1 MFILNVFD
9 SYFLI
14 RVFLMPAILG
24 FFYLVVYKLKARNL
38 DNKFPKMF
46 FITYTL
52 FLGLW
57 ISLSRYILF
66 FFDPGLLNNEAI
78 FKPDYVLLIAIIFY
92 SVIMWTY
99 ENVVWSVAIIFLSY
113 EVYFLTTF
121 KDIDLL
127 KDTIDI
133 LISLLLIALLF
144 YLRKYRE
151 NVRHSLFKYSVI
163 ALLVIVLWLSL
174 LFVLE
179 DKKLTVGLLQVY
191 GIVVLKFM
199 VTIYIARGANYLLLE
214 PIESYS
220 LLRQENEID
229 TLTKAYNRK
238 KLIHVLEELQ
248 IYRKNNILNLSIAMF
263 DVDLFKKINDSYGH
277 SMGDQVLIDIVEI
290 SKGILNSNKGD
301 GQVFRFGGDEFIV
314 LFRGKD
320 EKEALWYMEEI
331 LQEIRKKNY
340 KKVNSE
346 FNVTISCGIKTISP
360 KDTIYEIIE
369 NVDFKLYEAKANGR
383 NQVVY

>member
-1 MFILNVFD
+1 MFILNIFD

-38 DNKFPKMF
+38 DKYFPKMF
-46 FITYTL
+46 FIIYTL

-57 ISLSRYILF
+57 LSLSRYILF

-99 ENVVWSVAIIFLSY
+99 EKVVWSVAIIFLSY

-121 KDIDLL
+121 ENILLL
-127 KDTIDI
+127 KDMVDI

-144 YLRKYRE
+144 YLRRNRE
-151 NVRHSLFKYSVI
+151 NVKYSLFKYSVI
-163 ALLVIVLWLSL
+163 ALLIILLWLL
-174 LFVLE
+174 LIFLLE
-179 DKKLTVGLLQVY
+179 DKKLTVGLIQIY
-191 GIVVLKFM
+191 AITIIKFM
-199 VTIYIARGANYLLLE
+199 VTIYIVRGGNYLLLE

-220 LLRQENEID
+220 LLREENEID
-229 TLTKAYNRK
+229 NLTKAYNRK

-248 IYRKNNILNLSIAMF
+248 IYRKNNLLNLSIAMF
-263 DVDLFKKINDSYGH
+263 DVDFFKNINDNYGH
-277 SMGDQVLIDIVEI
+277 SLGDRVLIDIVEI
-290 SKGILNSNKGD
+290 SKDVLNSNKGD

-331 LQEIRKKNY
+331 LHEIRKKKY
-340 KKVNSE
+340 KNGNSE
-346 FNVTISCGIKTISP
+346 FNITISCGVKTISP
-360 KDTIYEIIE
+360 KDTINEVLE
-369 NVDFKLYEAKANGR
+369 NADFKLYEAKAKGR
-383 NQVVY
+383 NQVA

>member
-1 MFILNVFD
+1 MFILNIFN

-14 RVFLMPAILG
+14 RIFLMPAILG

-38 DNKFPKMF
+38 DRSFPKMF

-57 ISLSRYILF
+57 LSLSRYILF
-66 FFDPGLLNNEAI
+66 FFDPGLLKNEAI
-78 FKPDYVLLIAIIFY
+78 FKPDYVLLIAILFY

-99 ENVVWSVAIIFLSY
+99 EKVVWSIAIVFLSY
-113 EVYFLTTF
+113 ETYFFTTF
-121 KDIDLL
+121 KNIDLL
-127 KDTIDI
+127 KDSVGV

-144 YLRKYRE
+144 YLRKNRE
-151 NVRHSLFKYSVI
+151 KVKYSLFKYSVI
-163 ALLVIVLWLSL
+163 SLLIIGLWLSL
-174 LFVLE
+174 LFLLE
-179 DKKLTVGLLQVY
+179 DEKLNMGLLYVY
-191 GIVVLKFM
+191 SLTILKFM
-199 VTIYIARGANYLLLE
+199 VTVYIVRGGNYLLLE
-214 PIESYS
+214 PIEYYS

-229 TLTKAYNRK
+229 TLTKAYNRQ
-238 KLIHVLEELQ
+238 KLVHVLEEIQ
-248 IYRKNNILNLSIAMF
+248 MYRKSNILNLSIAMF
-263 DVDLFKKINDSYGH
+263 DVDFFKKINDSYGH

-331 LQEIRKKNY
+331 LQEIRKKKY
-340 KKVNSE
+340 KKGNSE

-360 KDTIYEIIE
+360 KDKIYEIIE

-383 NQVVY
+383 NQVV

>member
-1 MFILNVFD
+1 MFILNIFD

-38 DNKFPKMF
+38 DNKFPKIF

-127 KDTIDI
+127 KDAIDI
-133 LISLLLIALLF
+133 IISLLLIALLF
-144 YLRKYRE
+144 YLRKDKE
-151 NVRHSLFKYSVI
+151 NVKHSLIKYSVI
-163 ALLVIVLWLSL
+163 ALFIIALWLSL
-174 LFVLE
+174 LFSLE

-191 GIVVLKFM
+191 VIVVLKFM

-229 TLTKAYNRK
+229 TLTEAYNRK

-248 IYRKNNILNLSIAMF
+248 IYRKNHILNLSIAIF
-263 DVDLFKKINDSYGH
+263 DVDFFKKINDSYGH

-331 LQEIRKKNY
+331 LQEIRKKKY
-340 KKVNSE
+340 KKGNSE
-346 FNVTISCGIKTISP
+346 FNATISCGIKTINP
-360 KDTIYEIIE
+360 KETIREIIE
-369 NVDFKLYEAKANGR
+369 KVDFKLYEAKANGR
-383 NQVVY
+383 NQIV